1 MKEKNN
7 KNLNISNST
16 DKSNN
21 NKSKK
26 SNKDNKNE
34 KINETTLNDSK
45 IDTTKNSISHS
56 SYSSF
61 QEKFNNS
68 ILNDS
73 TYNNK
78 ESSASFITKY
88 SFILNLQNLRI
99 DVFNHYINNEFWIEI
114 YSNEEHQ
121 GYAENFYEL
130 SRITN
135 DSLPNIPFWGIIIL
149 SKNQRLDNEEIANI
163 VNYFLQPQLPQI
175 IYNL

>member
-1 MKEKNN
+1 LLILLTKEENN
-7 KNLNISNST
+7 KNLNISKST
-16 DKSNN
+16 DKSDN

-26 SNKDNKNE
+26 SNKNE

-61 QEKFNNS
+61 QEKFNDS

-88 SFILNLQNLRI
+88 SSYIKSSFDSKHAYKYSHEEIMSSTSISEEIKNL
-99 DVFNHYINNEFWIEI
+99 
-114 YSNEEHQ
+114 YSNFHSNIEEK
-121 GYAENFYEL
+121 L
-130 SRITN
+130 S
-135 DSLPNIPFWGIIIL
+135 NIRNVKKIKESVK
-149 SKNQRLDNEEIANI
+149 SKLTPS
-163 VNYFLQPQLPQI
+163 F
-175 IYNL
+175 